1 MDSCNHQN
9 KLNVMKK
16 IFHLIIFLPFLTYG
30 QGAVYDLS
38 LSDAVRLAVE
48 NSPLLNKAN
57 YDQEIAQFQARQAAG
72 GYLPQVKVTSQFTDN
87 FALPEQQLPGEVFGQ
102 PGTTIPVKFGVRY
115 GVSAGMEASQ
125 VLYNQQLI
133 SAVNSAEAVKSLMRL
148 NALST
153 KEDLVYNIVQT
164 YLQVQ
169 VTTQQ
174 QELMKSNLGRTE
186 RLYNNAKAQ
195 FENGIIKENSLKQLA
210 VNYRNTET
218 QLLEVE
224 YNIEQLLNLL
234 KFHMGIAPTA
244 SITLTE
250 DLMVGQGIALQD
262 ELSLS
267 SNIQYRQILEQEKL
281 SMINEKYEKGAYMPS
296 LSAFLNYGYTGQ
308 TNEFKFSGPN
318 YNSFWNGTWGLAVNI
333 PVFDGLQRRSKVQ
346 QARIESLQL
355 QEDKAY
361 LQNSISMN
369 YQNAVNRIALNRRQV
384 AVQKENMDLAQ
395 DVYEATS
402 QSFEEGVSPLSELL
416 DTENSLQEAQANY
429 LSNLLQLKLAGLD
442 HLKASGQLTQLIENS
457 DINN

>member
-1 MDSCNHQN
+1 
-9 KLNVMKK
+9 MKK
-16 IFHLIIFLPFLTYG
+16 IFYLIIFFPLLGYT
-30 QGAVYDLS
+30 QNGAYDLS
-38 LSDAVRLAVE
+38 LTDAVRLAIE
-48 NSPLLNKAN
+48 NSPLLNKAD

-133 SAVNSAEAVKSLMRL
+133 SAVNSAEALKSLMRL

-169 VTTQQ
+169 VTKQQ
-174 QELMKSNLGRTE
+174 QELMMSNLDRTE
-186 RLYNNAKAQ
+186 RLYQNAKAQ
-195 FENGIIKENSLKQLA
+195 FEIGIIKENSLKQLA
-210 VNYRNTET
+210 VNYRNTQT

-224 YNIEQLLNLL
+224 YNVEQLLNLL
-234 KFHMGIAPTA
+234 KFHMGIAPNA

-250 DLMVGQGIALQD
+250 DLIVGQDIVLQD

-267 SNIQYRQILEQEKL
+267 ANIQYRQILEQEKL
-281 SMINEKYEKGAYMPS
+281 SMINEKYEKGAYIPS

-333 PVFDGLQRRSKVQ
+333 PVFDGFQRRNKVQ
-346 QARIESLQL
+346 QARVESLQL
-355 QEDKAY
+355 QQDKAY
-361 LQNSISMN
+361 LQSSISMN
-369 YQNAVNRIALNRRQV
+369 YQNAVNRIALSRRQV

-402 QSFEEGVSPLSELL
+402 QSFEEGVSPLSELM